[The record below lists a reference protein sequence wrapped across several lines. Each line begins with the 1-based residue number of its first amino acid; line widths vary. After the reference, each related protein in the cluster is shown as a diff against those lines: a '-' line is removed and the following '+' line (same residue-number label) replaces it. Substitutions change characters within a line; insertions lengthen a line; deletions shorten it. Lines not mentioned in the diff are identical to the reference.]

1 MSDNAAD
8 GRWVAEPEGT
18 RIFCPLGS
26 SFRLHD
32 PSLSGSRSP
41 SFLASS
47 QNSLRRGLDSFPSRL
62 KGRKIDTTITPA
74 SGIGGTT
81 AQSFQYN
88 GLAQTT
94 FARDTAG
101 TNNADV
107 TLVYDSIQRTVEE
120 AQAYGGNTR
129 YVTNGAFTSLPV
141 SQFTFPN
148 ARQINKSFDKLY
160 RRQQIIEAA
169 TSAVIASWQFF
180 GPSRI
185 ATVTLG
191 NGLLCSNMNN
201 AQSRSAIQSGLPT
214 PASGPFSFQDCVDFR
229 EPT

>member
-1 MSDNAAD
+1 MDRKISETYQD
-8 GRWVAEPEGT
+8 
-18 RIFCPLGS
+18 GS
-26 SFRLHD
+26 SREFVYD
-32 PSLSGSRSP
+32 
-41 SFLASS
+41 LASDVVTYTDENGS
-47 QNSLRRGLDSFPSRL
+47 VFSNTWDCM
-62 KGRKIDTTITPA
+62 GRKTNVSIAPA

-94 FARDTAG
+94 FARDTAQG
-101 TNNADV
+101 NNADV

-129 YVTNGAFTSLPV
+129 YVTNDGFTSLPA
-141 SQFTFPN
+141 SQFTYPN
-148 ARQINKSFDKLY
+148 TRQVNNSFDKLY

-169 TSAVIASWQFF
+169 TSAVIASWQYF
-180 GPSRI
+180 GLSRI

-191 NGLLCSNMNN
+191 NGLVCSNMND

-214 PASGPFSFQDCVDFR
+214 PAWGSIATDQLGMTARDA
-229 EPT
+229 